1 MRLATDQPRYIWSV
15 GLNSFLITFR
25 IRSFRMCCLGLVLV
39 AQLAGRSS
47 VDNPSPGAQGLGQ
60 PKFMRGGW
68 TNIPC
73 LSFVASSVCLRGEG
87 GVDRPDS
94 FLFGPPVEVLRFHP
108 RTGRGPLVAAS
119 SVWVQPGLQVVK
131 VAQIHPL
138 GSGHLTWFQQAH
150 Q

>member
-1 MRLATDQPRYIWSV
+1 
-15 GLNSFLITFR
+15 
-25 IRSFRMCCLGLVLV
+25 MCCLGLVLV

-87 GVDRPDS
+87 G
-94 FLFGPPVEVLRFHP
+94 L
-108 RTGRGPLVAAS
+108 TGL
-119 SVWVQPGLQVVK
+119 
-131 VAQIHPL
+131 IHFCLDPQL
-138 GSGHLTWFQQAH
+138 KS
-150 Q
+150 